1 MADPSFETDLERLF
15 DSVEAAPDADRF
27 ARAVDARLDRLL
39 RLRRWVYGVF
49 GGAGALV
56 AGWQITQWQGWDG
69 LGRWFK
75 LGSDAAQG
83 AANVVASSA
92 TATPPTWDTA
102 GVTWFCA
109 ALGAAAL
116 SLYLALALREN

>member
-1 MADPSFETDLERLF
+1 MADPSFETNLERLF
-15 DSVEAAPDADRF
+15 DTVEAAPDADRF

-56 AGWQITQWQGWDG
+56 AGWQITQWQGWAG
-69 LGRWFK
+69 LGRVFK
-75 LGSDAAQG
+75 LGSQAAQG
-83 AANVVASSA
+83 AASVVTSTAA
-92 TATPPTWDTA
+92 TAPPAWDTA
-102 GVTWFCA
+102 SVTWFCA

-116 SLYLALALREN
+116 SLYLAMILREN